1 MSFYVRCSKPMNLKS
16 ICVYCGSSPGLR
28 ASYLEAAE
36 VFGRLIAAEGIRL
49 VYGGGN
55 VGLMGALA
63 DSALQAGGEVIGV
76 IPERMVAWE
85 VAHHGLTELHRVG
98 SMHERKLKMAELADA
113 FVALPGGV
121 GTLEEIFEVLTWTQL
136 GIHSKPCAF
145 LDVEQYYA
153 GLFQFLDHMA
163 EQRFI
168 KREHLASLLRG
179 DDPRELLIKLRQ
191 YTPARIDKWIDRKPS
206 QTVPPTSLP
215 RTGADCTPAER

>member
-1 MSFYVRCSKPMNLKS
+1 MNLKS
-16 ICVYCGSSPGLR
+16 LCVYCGSSPGLR
-28 ASYLEAAE
+28 GSYVAAAE
-36 VFGRLIAAEGIRL
+36 AFGRLIATEGITL

-63 DSALQAGGEVIGV
+63 DSALQSGGKVIGV

-121 GTLEEIFEVLTWTQL
+121 GTLEEIFEVITWTKL
-136 GIHSKPCAF
+136 GIHAKPCGF

-153 GLFQFLDHMA
+153 GLFQFLDHMS

-168 KREHLASLLRG
+168 RKEHLATLLRG
-179 DDPRELLIKLRQ
+179 NDPRDLLSKLRN
-191 YTPARIDKWIDRKPS
+191 YTPANIDKWIDRKPEH
-206 QTVPPTSLP
+206 PTTNIQHP
-215 RTGADCTPAER
+215 TPNIQ